1 MAAKT
6 EIGNSIPSIKISN
19 IEKPSKKI
27 VLITARQH
35 PCETVGSFVCENM
48 IKLLVSS
55 SELA

>member
-19 IEKPSKKI
+19 IDKPSKKI

-48 IKLLVSS
+48 IKLLVS
-55 SELA
+55 